1 MKGLLF
7 FSSLFLALILAAP
20 AAKAAADSD
29 GDGYDDATELLNG
42 YDPFGPGRV
51 SGLDADGDGL
61 TEVDERLFGSDPAA
75 ADSDGDGY
83 GDGEEVRNG
92 YDPAAPAPARLKKR
106 IEISLSRQE
115 LTYFLGPRPL
125 GRNPVSTGR
134 PGKPTPVGRF
144 AINRKIPRAW
154 SGSAKLWMP
163 WWMSFIGST
172 YGIHELPEWPGG
184 RKEGAEALGTPA
196 SGGCVR
202 LGVGPAKDL
211 YDWTEV
217 GTEVVIKT

>member
-1 MKGLLF
+1 MKKAILLAIP
-7 FSSLFLALILAAP
+7 LFIFLLSAP
-20 AAKAAADSD
+20 AVHAADGD

-42 YDPFGPGRV
+42 YDPFGPGRP
-51 SGLDADGDGL
+51 SGQDADADGL
-61 TEVDERLFGSDPAA
+61 TDVDERLFGTDPAA

-83 GDGEEVRNG
+83 TDGQEVLNG
-92 YDPAAPAPARLKKR
+92 YDPAARAPARLKKR
-106 IEISLSRQE
+106 IEISLARQD
-115 LTYFLGPRPL
+115 LTYYLGPKPI
-125 GRNPVSTGR
+125 GRSPVSTGR

-184 RKEGAEALGTPA
+184 RKEGADSLGTPA

-202 LGVGPAKDL
+202 LGVGPAKNL
-211 YDWTEV
+211 YDWADI